1 MIARLSSNA
10 FRKFAKRAGTV
21 MIGLIA
27 LDMVATLATV
37 ALGWGMFKR

>member
-1 MIARLSSNA
+1 MIARLRSNT

-21 MIGLIA
+21 VVGLIA
-27 LDMVATLATV
+27 LDMVATLATI

>member
-1 MIARLSSNA
+1 MIARLRSNT

>member
-1 MIARLSSNA
+1 MIAKLRSNN